1 MTAGEEFVAGLKA
14 QSDAKA
20 AQDAENLK
28 RITNTVE
35 IKAAA
40 AAAKAS
46 EPYFTSM

>member
-1 MTAGEEFVAGLKA
+1 MGSGATFVAGLKK
-14 QSDAKA
+14 QVDDKA
-20 AQDAENLK
+20 AKDAENLK

-35 IKAAA
+35 IKAAE

>member
-1 MTAGEEFVAGLKA
+1 MAAGKDFVGGLKA
-14 QSDAKA
+14 QSDEKA
-20 AQDAENLK
+20 RQDAENLK